1 MAIFKNNFL
10 TEHINRRLTII
21 QIVIIVY
28 NSKQRKRKKFNKAFD
43 QLDQFKQVET
53 QSINTSHKKIYSL

>member
-1 MAIFKNNFL
+1 M
-10 TEHINRRLTII
+10 LTII
-21 QIVIIVY
+21 QIFIIVY
-28 NSKQRKRKKFNKAFD
+28 NLKQRKRKKFNKAFD